1 MKILVTGGA
10 GFIGSHT
17 CVELLNSG
25 YEVVIVDNLLNSKAS
40 VVDRVATITGK
51 QPVLILADA
60 RDQAALRGIFSKH
73 KIDAVIHFAG
83 LKAVGESIQEPL
95 QYYDNNIGSTLT
107 LCQVMAE
114 FGVFQLVFSSSAT
127 VYGDP
132 ASVPISEDFPLKVTN
147 PYGRSKLM
155 NEEILRD
162 LFVSDARWHIVLLRY
177 FNPVGAHESGMIGED
192 PNGVPNNLMP
202 YLSQVAAG
210 KLSVLSVYGNDWP
223 TLDGTGVRDYIHV
236 SDLANGHKKALEKIN
251 QAPGVY
257 TYNLGT
263 GRGYS
268 VLEMIAA
275 FEQVTGRS
283 VPYRIAGRRPGDIA
297 ICYANTALAKAD
309 LGWVATRGLDEMSAD
324 LWRWQQFCARSV
336 GQLEITDLAA
346 CP

>member
-1 MKILVTGGA
+1 MKVLVTGGA

-25 YEVVIVDNLLNSKAS
+25 YEVVIIDNLLNSKAS
-40 VVDRVATITGK
+40 VVDRIATITDK
-51 QPVLILADA
+51 QPRLVQADVC
-60 RDQAALRGIFSKH
+60 DQDALRGIFSEH

-83 LKAVGESIQEPL
+83 LKAVGESVQQPL
-95 QYYDNNIGSTLT
+95 QYYDNNIGSTLA
-107 LCQVMAE
+107 LCRVMAE
-114 FGVFQLVFSSSAT
+114 FSVFQLVFSSSAT

-162 LFVSDARWHIVLLRY
+162 LFVSDPRWHIALLRY

-210 KLSVLSVYGNDWP
+210 KLSVLSVYGNDWSTP
-223 TLDGTGVRDYIHV
+223 DGTGVRDYIHV
-236 SDLANGHKKALEKIN
+236 SDLAGDHKKALEKISPV
-251 QAPGVY
+251 PGVY

-268 VLEMIAA
+268 VLDMIAA
-275 FEQVTGRS
+275 FERVTGQP
-283 VPYRIAGRRPGDIA
+283 VPYHIVDRRPGDIA
-297 ICYANTALAKAD
+297 TCYADTALAKAE
-309 LGWVATRGLDEMSAD
+309 LGWEARRGLDEMCTD
-324 LWRWQQFCARSV
+324 LWRWQQFCANGV
-336 GQLEITDLAA
+336 V
-346 CP
+346 

>member
-1 MKILVTGGA
+1 MRILVTGGA

-17 CVELLNSG
+17 CVELLDSG

-40 VVDRVATITGK
+40 VVDRVAAITGK
-51 QPVLILADA
+51 RTILVRADV
-60 RDQAALRGIFSKH
+60 RDQVALRGIFAAH

-83 LKAVGESIQEPL
+83 LKSVGESVQQPL
-95 QYYDNNIGSTLT
+95 QYYDNNIGSTLV

-147 PYGRSKLM
+147 PYGRAKLM

-162 LFVSDARWHIVLLRY
+162 LFVSDARWHIALLRY

-223 TLDGTGVRDYIHV
+223 TPDGTGVRDYIHV
-236 SDLANGHKKALEKIN
+236 SDLANGHKKALEKLR
-251 QAPGVY
+251 QAPGVC

-263 GRGYS
+263 GHGYS

-275 FEQVTGRS
+275 FERVTGQP
-283 VPYRIAGRRPGDIA
+283 VPYRFVARRAGDIA
-297 ICYANTALAKAD
+297 TCYANTALAKTE
-309 LGWVATRGLDEMSAD
+309 LGWVATRGLDEMCGD
-324 LWRWQQFCARSV
+324 LWRWQQYCARGV
-336 GQLEITDLAA
+336 QD
-346 CP
+346 

>member
-1 MKILVTGGA
+1 MKILVAGGA

-40 VVDRVATITGK
+40 VVDRVASITGK
-51 QPVLILADA
+51 RPILVKADV
-60 RDQAALRGIFSKH
+60 RDQAALRSVFAEH

-83 LKAVGESIQEPL
+83 LKAVGESVQQPL
-95 QYYDNNIGSTLT
+95 QYYDNNMGSTLA

-114 FGVFQLVFSSSAT
+114 FGVFKLVFSSSAT

-132 ASVPISEDFPLKVTN
+132 ASVPISEDFPLKVNN

-155 NEEILRD
+155 NEDILRD
-162 LFVSDARWHIVLLRY
+162 LFVSDARWHIALLRY

-210 KLSVLSVYGNDWP
+210 KLSELSVYGNDWP
-223 TLDGTGVRDYIHV
+223 TPDGTGVRDYIHV
-236 SDLANGHKKALEKIN
+236 SDLASGHKKALEKLN
-251 QAPGVY
+251 QAAGVFIC
-257 TYNLGT
+257 NLGT

-275 FEQVTGRS
+275 FERVTGQP
-283 VPYRIAGRRPGDIA
+283 VPHKIVGRRAGDIA
-297 ICYANTALAKAD
+297 ACYANTALAKAE
-309 LGWVATRGLDEMSAD
+309 LGWEATRGLDEMCRD
-324 LWRWQQFCARSV
+324 LWRWQQYC
-336 GQLEITDLAA
+336 LAA
-346 CP
+346 KL

>member
-25 YEVVIVDNLLNSKAS
+25 YEVIIVDNLLNSKAS

-51 QPVLILADA
+51 RPTLVQADV
-60 RDQAALRGIFSKH
+60 RDQSALRGIFSTH
-73 KIDAVIHFAG
+73 KIDSVIHFAG
-83 LKAVGESIQEPL
+83 LKAVGESVQQPL
-95 QYYDNNIGSTLT
+95 QYYDNNIGSTLA

-132 ASVPISEDFPLKVTN
+132 ASVPISEDFPLSATN

-162 LFVSDARWHIVLLRY
+162 LFVSDARWHIALLRY
-177 FNPVGAHESGMIGED
+177 FNPIGAHNSGIIGED
-192 PNGVPNNLMP
+192 PNGIPNNLMP

-210 KLSVLSVYGNDWP
+210 KLSVLSVYGNNWP
-223 TLDGTGVRDYIHV
+223 TPDGTGVRDYIHV
-236 SDLANGHKKALEKIN
+236 ADLADGHKKALEKIGR
-251 QAPGVY
+251 APGVF

-268 VLEMIAA
+268 VLEMITA
-275 FEQVTGRS
+275 FEKETGQP
-283 VPYRIAGRRPGDIA
+283 VPYSIVDRRAGDIA
-297 ICYANTALAKAD
+297 ICYANTDLAGKE
-309 LGWVATRGLDEMSAD
+309 LGWVATRGLNEMCAD
-324 LWRWQQFCARSV
+324 LWRWQQFCATAV
-336 GQLEITDLAA
+336 V
-346 CP
+346 